1 MAPLLLL
8 LLLLIFLHIA
18 FSCNPPSLPPSCN
31 QTHTE
36 GAQVLRQGNKP
47 TQPPTFAKRISLSLS
62 LHISLLSSSSLL
74 FFVITFLL
82 ISSHLSQL
90 TTPSKL
96 LLTTKKPTKQKQQT
110 LLTHSIPFRCILPP
124 SSCMQSTQLNT
135 LHSSQAHKKQHHYT
149 HHQPI
154 NSSSHPT
161 HVPTHQPRT
170 HSLNSRPSS
179 PPSPSARLQS
189 GGTKQEKH
197 KIPPTL
203 QPIATH
209 AN

>member
-1 MAPLLLL
+1 
-8 LLLLIFLHIA
+8 
-18 FSCNPPSLPPSCN
+18 
-31 QTHTE
+31 
-36 GAQVLRQGNKP
+36 
-47 TQPPTFAKRISLSLS
+47 
-62 LHISLLSSSSLL
+62 
-74 FFVITFLL
+74 
-82 ISSHLSQL
+82 
-90 TTPSKL
+90 
-96 LLTTKKPTKQKQQT
+96 
-110 LLTHSIPFRCILPP
+110 LLTHSIPFHCILPP

-149 HHQPI
+149 HHLPI

-161 HVPTHQPRT
+161 QVPTHQPRT

-179 PPSPSARLQS
+179 PPSPSVRLQS

-197 KIPPTL
+197 KIRPTL